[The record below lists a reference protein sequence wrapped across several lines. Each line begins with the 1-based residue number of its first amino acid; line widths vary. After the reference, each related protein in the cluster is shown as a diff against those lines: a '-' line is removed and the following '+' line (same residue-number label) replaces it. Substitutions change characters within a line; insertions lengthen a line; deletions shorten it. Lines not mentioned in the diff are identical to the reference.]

1 MIEEVINNITSAEN
15 EAEEIVNI
23 ASKQAKDVRL
33 KAEYECEIIAKSASE
48 DVKRAIK
55 LRESN
60 AEVAAGRKTEIIFRE
75 GNKEIA
81 DYMAVCEKKTDE
93 AVNIVT
99 EKLLNKYGNR

>member
-33 KAEYECEIIAKSASE
+33 KAEYE